1 MRKII
6 LPILIITLILFGISF
21 YLQSIDHSTKVIVTK
36 FPYTV
41 TSNIT
46 TTQINGS
53 MILLFQSPLF
63 AGNITETSYISPPS
77 YANLWPETLA
87 VSVALLALTIFLS
100 LDENRLRPFIKS
112 HNFLSANEV
121 EAPPNL
127 QRETDRNNASAF
139 SPVINDTP
147 IYCHYFKIWWW
158 RRC

>member
-1 MRKII
+1 
-6 LPILIITLILFGISF
+6 
-21 YLQSIDHSTKVIVTK
+21 
-36 FPYTV
+36 
-41 TSNIT
+41 
-46 TTQINGS
+46 

-121 EAPPNL
+121 EALPNL

-139 SPVINDTP
+139 SPVINATP
-147 IYCHYFKIWWW
+147 T
-158 RRC
+158 